1 MFRRAISKT
10 KNIPVCVCL
19 LLTGASCNI
28 DWAWRDRQAPDGPVV
43 ADSGVGRST
52 SGDEA
57 VDISIID
64 AQEVDLVEAMIGYRT
79 AYRQSLERLRAYYE
93 AQGYATKLGWADFEL
108 SGVRAV
114 KPFRY
119 LLDAEIPDD
128 SLRAAERIAAADALF
143 ERGRV
148 LMRQGGHG
156 IPAVFRRDKM
166 IQAAKVLRD
175 LVVRYPTSDKID
187 DAAFLLGEI
196 HKEYLPGQ
204 ESIAVKWYERAWTW
218 DPKTPHPA
226 RFQAAVVYDYRLHD
240 RDRALELYQE
250 VMANG
255 AKDTSNVRF
264 ASRRVYELSRNEP
277 IVRAVSR

>member
-1 MFRRAISKT
+1 MFRQARFRT
-10 KNIPVCVCL
+10 KNIPVCLCL
-19 LLTGASCNI
+19 LVTCTSCNI

-43 ADSGVGRST
+43 ADAGAGRAT

-57 VDISIID
+57 VDVSMIE
-64 AQEVDLVEAMIGYRT
+64 AREVDLVEAMIGYRT
-79 AYRQSLERLRAYYE
+79 AYRLGLEQLRAYYE
-93 AQGYATKLGWADFEL
+93 ARGYATKLGWAEFEL

-119 LLDAEIPDD
+119 LLDAEIPDG
-128 SLRAAERIAAADALF
+128 SLHAAERIADADALLD
-143 ERGRV
+143 RGRA
-148 LMRQGGHG
+148 LMRRGGHG
-156 IPAVFRRDKM
+156 VPALFRRDQM

-218 DPKTPHPA
+218 NPQTPHPA

-250 VMANG
+250 VMAQEGRN
-255 AKDTSNVRF
+255 TSNVRF
-264 ASRRVYELSRNEP
+264 ASRRVYELSRNQP
-277 IVRAVSR
+277 IVRAVAR